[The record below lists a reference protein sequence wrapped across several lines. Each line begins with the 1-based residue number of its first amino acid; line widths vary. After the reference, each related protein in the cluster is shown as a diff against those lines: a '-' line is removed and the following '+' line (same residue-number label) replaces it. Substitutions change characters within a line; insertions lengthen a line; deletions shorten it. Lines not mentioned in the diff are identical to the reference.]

1 MTLCRGRPPREI
13 SIWKIFDC
21 LVDGLF
27 VLDTGNEAKI
37 QAPIN
42 EVVKEWRLDW
52 NPIVHFDLKP
62 ENSEFLF

>member
-1 MTLCRGRPPREI
+1 
-13 SIWKIFDC
+13 

-42 EVVKEWRLDW
+42 EVVKDLGDDW